1 MDEHNLSVARMA
13 KQKKKRQN
21 KTKNK
26 QKDHSIK
33 LRAYSISSTKELK
46 KEVLVG
52 VRCQKKNFP

>member
-1 MDEHNLSVARMA
+1 MA
-13 KQKKKRQN
+13 NPKTKKRQN

-52 VRCQKKNFP
+52 VRCQEKNFA

>member
-21 KTKNK
+21 KKNK

-52 VRCQKKNFP
+52 VRCQKKNFA

>member
-1 MDEHNLSVARMA
+1 MA

-26 QKDHSIK
+26 QKEYSIK
-33 LRAYSISSTKELK
+33 LRAYSIYTKELK

-52 VRCQKKNFP
+52 VRCHKKNFA